1 VLLDTAIRRLYKY
14 NARYRI
20 DCYLRWLA
28 ALFRNLAGCGSVGA
42 ESSESAAPN
51 LVVNVEFFGVITSA
65 LKGRTIR
72 VSLPGG
78 QAPTYRDV
86 LEIMAGDE
94 GSTAREQL
102 FGEREERLRAI
113 RIIAGGRLVSSLDD
127 PVPLGEPMLRIVVL
141 SAVGGG

>member
-1 VLLDTAIRRLYKY
+1 
-14 NARYRI
+14 
-20 DCYLRWLA
+20 
-28 ALFRNLAGCGSVGA
+28 VGA
-42 ESSESAAPN
+42 KSSKSEASD
-51 LVVNVEFFGVITSA
+51 LVVRVEFFGVVTSE

-72 VSLPGG
+72 VPFSAG

-86 LEIMAGDE
+86 LDIVAGDQ

-113 RIIAGGRLVSSLDD
+113 RIIADGQLVGSLDD
-127 PVPLGEPMLRIVVL
+127 PVPMGAPTLRIVVL